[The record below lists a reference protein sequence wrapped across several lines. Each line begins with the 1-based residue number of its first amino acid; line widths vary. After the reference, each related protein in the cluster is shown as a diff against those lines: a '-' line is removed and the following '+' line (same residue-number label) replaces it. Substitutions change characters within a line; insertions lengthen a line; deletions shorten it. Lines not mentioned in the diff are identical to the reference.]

1 MHTANQ
7 CLGGEDIFAKVKEN
21 SPTGEFIANFSIVGD
36 PGANTIRLCLTGE
49 DADWFF
55 LEGRTIRLNTSFSRT
70 LDREVQG
77 SVLIAA
83 LTCYEDETIQSEHRI
98 MVEIL
103 NENDNKPIFLKTNI
117 QTFDISELTSVN
129 TVAFTVQA
137 RDADD
142 DTIMYIMDKSLPD
155 AIYFRIDLP
164 NSGKVILA
172 KPLDYETKT
181 QLQLI
186 IYAVEMNTKEKYN
199 TTTEVTVNVLDGD
212 DQYPQ
217 FQPCTLLSQDGEPPI
232 CTNPVYM
239 VNITEMEKDT
249 ILYFSPG
256 PIHAVDGDK
265 GLKTPLLYSILSGA
279 DNGRFHIDNE
289 TGEIMLTRPV
299 ENRLLTPMI
308 RLRIM
313 AYQIDDPKKY
323 TVATALIRV
332 LAKNRFP
339 PQFNRTLY
347 KGFIVE
353 NDSPATLVS
362 TYGNAV
368 LVLQAIDLD
377 FNDGMNPKIHYSL
390 RQKPN
395 ETKLFH
401 VTQQGL
407 LIAKTN
413 QLRAFEKHFVE
424 VLATDQESGD
434 TANATVDIEVLQKG
448 QEVPHSPFGEER
460 LYSLDMDMNTVG
472 GIAGIVLVLLLL
484 TSLVLLQLAKWR
496 RQQQNTADRAS
507 VAQARHPNVASPGR
521 PMPLIEEISYHNEA
535 FSDFDVSTSSLYG
548 KQGLYTKKEDKLLE
562 AEHNRD
568 YDVSQLPNIMT
579 PVFTISE
586 PSVRMASPLA
596 YKGRAHDKPITKSVS
611 FTEGVMLRA
620 RDAGE
625 VQHAE
630 DEPVDSRTSE
640 EMQLR
645 AESMS
650 LKTSRLL
657 QPLQAAAFCE
667 PSLATARVAEHRHVH
682 DKLYRTKPT
691 GINVPSASRPQ
702 EHSDSDDDDD
712 DDYYNNDADDDDYA
726 NEEEVEEIEN
736 PYKSLPL

>member
-1 MHTANQ
+1 MQTNQ
-7 CLGGEDIFAKVKEN
+7 CLGGQDIFAKVKEN

-83 LTCYEDETIQSEHRI
+83 LTCYEDETIQSEYRV

-117 QTFDISELTSVN
+117 QSLDISELTSVN
-129 TVAFTVQA
+129 TVVFTVQA

-142 DTIMYIMDKSLPD
+142 DTIMYIIEKSLPD

-181 QLQLI
+181 QLRLI

-199 TTTEVTVNVLDGD
+199 ATTTVTVNVLDGD

-217 FQPCTLLSQDGEPPI
+217 FQPCTLFSQDKEEPI
-232 CTNPVYM
+232 CTNPVYT
-239 VNITEMEKDT
+239 VNITEMEHDT
-249 ILYFSPG
+249 MLYFSPG

-265 GLKTPLLYSILSGA
+265 GLGTPVLYTILSGA

-289 TGEIMLTRPV
+289 TGVITLTRPV
-299 ENRLLTPMI
+299 ENRLLTPII

-313 AYQIDDPKKY
+313 ASQIDDPKKY

-347 KGFIVE
+347 KGFVME
-353 NDSPATLVS
+353 NSSPATLVS

-377 FNDGMNPKIHYSL
+377 FKDGVNPKVHYSL
-390 RQKPN
+390 RQKPDD
-395 ETKLFH
+395 TKLFH

-413 QLRAFEKHFVE
+413 QVQAFQKHVVE

-448 QEVPHSPFGEER
+448 QQVPQSPFGEER
-460 LYSLDMDMNTVG
+460 LYGLDMDMNTLG
-472 GIAGIVLVLLLL
+472 GVAGMVLLLL
-484 TSLVLLQLAKWR
+484 LATCFGLLQLAKWR
-496 RQQQNTADRAS
+496 RERQDPADRAS
-507 VAQARHPNVASPGR
+507 VAQGKHPNVASPGR

-535 FSDFDVSTSSLYG
+535 FSDFDVSVSTLYG
-548 KQGLYTKKEDKLLE
+548 KQGLYTKKENMPRE
-562 AEHNRD
+562 REYSGD
-568 YDVSQLPNIMT
+568 YDGSQFPSIT
-579 PVFTISE
+579 APAFTITE
-586 PSVRMASPLA
+586 PPLRMVSPVTA
-596 YKGRAHDKPITKSVS
+596 YAGRARDKSTSKSVS
-611 FTEGVMLRA
+611 FTDGFKLKATDINEGPP
-620 RDAGE
+620 
-625 VQHAE
+625 AE
-630 DEPVDSRTSE
+630 DEPADNQTSKE
-640 EMQLR
+640 IQLKS
-645 AESMS
+645 EPMT
-650 LKTSRLL
+650 LKTSRMLP
-657 QPLQAAAFCE
+657 PLQAVAFCE
-667 PSLATARVAEHRHVH
+667 SSVAVARTVEHRHMQ
-682 DKLYRTKPT
+682 DKLYGAKPT
-691 GINVPSASRPQ
+691 GGNAATMSWPK
-702 EHSDSDDDDD
+702 EHTDSEDDD
-712 DDYYNNDADDDDYA
+712 YNNDADDDDGYKH
-726 NEEEVEEIEN
+726 EEEVEEVEN